1 MSFGTCRQKPEL
13 QTPEM
18 AEKARPVSGWRRY
31 LRLSVR
37 GLLILVLLIGG
48 WLGWLAQTARTQRE
62 AVAAILKA
70 HGAIRYDWQGASF
83 ASGEPAQPMATRWLA
98 RTIGQDYLHSVVL
111 VALPARLFM
120 SPPNDGIRPYECADF
135 VMAQLKGLTKL
146 LALDLSGSDV
156 TESGLSHLEGLT
168 ELSDLQLGFTQA
180 TDSAI
185 AHVRGLAN
193 LSDLNLRST
202 RVTDAGLSHLTGLTK
217 LSALDL
223 VATRITDAGL
233 AHLKSLRDL
242 KTLELRDTQVTDTG
256 ARELQKALPNLKIIR

>member
-1 MSFGTCRQKPEL
+1 
-13 QTPEM
+13 M
-18 AEKARPVSGWRRY
+18 ADQARPVSGGRRH
-31 LRLSVR
+31 LRVSVR

-62 AVAAILKA
+62 AVAAVLKA

-120 SPPNDGIRPYECADF
+120 SPPNDGIRPFERADF
-135 VMAQLKGLTKL
+135 VMAQLKSHTKL
-146 LALDLSGSDV
+146 SALHLTGSDV
-156 TESGLSHLEGLT
+156 SDSGLSHLESLT
-168 ELSDLQLGFTQA
+168 ALSELHLGFTQA

-193 LSDLNLRST
+193 LSDLNLRRT
-202 RVTDAGLSHLTGLTK
+202 RITDAGLSHLTGLTK

-223 VATRITDAGL
+223 VGTRITDAGL
-233 AHLKSLRDL
+233 AHLKSLSNL
-242 KTLELRDTQVTDTG
+242 KTLEVRDTHVTDAG

>member
-1 MSFGTCRQKPEL
+1 
-13 QTPEM
+13 M
-18 AEKARPVSGWRRY
+18 ADQARPVSGRRRY
-31 LRLSVR
+31 LRFSVR

-62 AVAAILKA
+62 AVAAILNA
-70 HGAIRYDWQGASF
+70 NGAIRYDWQGASF
-83 ASGEPAQPMATRWLA
+83 ASVEPAQPMATSWLA

-120 SPPNDGIRPYECADF
+120 SPPNDGIRPFERADF
-135 VMAQLKGLTKL
+135 VMAQLKGLRKL
-146 LALDLSGSDV
+146 SALHLTGSDV
-156 TESGLSHLEGLT
+156 RDSGLSHLEGLT
-168 ELSDLQLGFTQA
+168 ELSELHLGFTQT

-193 LSDLNLRST
+193 LSDLNLRRT
-202 RVTDAGLSHLTGLTK
+202 RITDAGLSHLTGLTK

-223 VATRITDAGL
+223 VDTRITDAGL
-233 AHLKSLRDL
+233 AHLKSLSNL
-242 KTLELRDTQVTDTG
+242 KTLEVRDTHVTDAG

>member
-1 MSFGTCRQKPEL
+1 
-13 QTPEM
+13 M
-18 AEKARPVSGWRRY
+18 ADQARPVSGWRRY

-62 AVAAILKA
+62 AVAAVLKV

-83 ASGEPAQPMATRWLA
+83 ASGEPAPPMATRWLA

-120 SPPNDGIRPYECADF
+120 SPPNDGIRPFERADF
-135 VMAQLKGLTKL
+135 VMAQLKGVTKL
-146 LALDLSGSDV
+146 LALHLTGSDV
-156 TESGLSHLEGLT
+156 RDSGLSHLEGLT
-168 ELSDLQLGFTQA
+168 ELSELYLGFTQA

-193 LSDLNLRST
+193 LSDLNLRKT
-202 RVTDAGLSHLTGLTK
+202 RITDAGLPHLIGLTK

-223 VATRITDAGL
+223 VGTRITDAGL
-233 AHLKSLRDL
+233 AHLNSLSSL
-242 KTLELRDTQVTDTG
+242 KTLEVGDTHVTDAG
-256 ARELQKALPNLKIIR
+256 VRELQKALPNLKIIR